1 MNEFEYMLRRKNF
14 LNSVV
19 PSLRS
24 IVTFHPVNINK
35 KLGTIKE
42 VSKIIYESFYEIL
55 NDIALLEAK
64 FIYSFPWELSF
75 VLKPS
80 EFV

>member
-1 MNEFEYMLRRKNF
+1 MLRWKNF

-35 KLGTIKE
+35 NLDTVKE
-42 VSKIIYESFYEIL
+42 VSNIIYESFSEIL
-55 NDIALLEAK
+55 NDIALLGAK
-64 FIYSFPWELSF
+64 LVYSFPCELSF
-75 VLKPS
+75 ALKP
-80 EFV
+80 

>member
-1 MNEFEYMLRRKNF
+1 MLQGKNF

-35 KLGTIKE
+35 KLDTVKE
-42 VSKIIYESFYEIL
+42 VSKIIYESFSEIL
-55 NDIALLEAK
+55 NDIALLGAK
-64 FIYSFPWELSF
+64 FVYSFSWEASF
-75 VLKPS
+75 VLKP
-80 EFV
+80 

>member
-1 MNEFEYMLRRKNF
+1 MLRRKNF

-35 KLGTIKE
+35 KLGTVKE
-42 VSKIIYESFYEIL
+42 VSKIINESFSEIL
-55 NDIALLEAK
+55 NDIALLRAK
-64 FIYSFPWELSF
+64 FIYSFSWELSF
-75 VLKPS
+75 VLKP
-80 EFV
+80 

>member
-1 MNEFEYMLRRKNF
+1 MLRWKIF

-35 KLGTIKE
+35 NLGNVKE
-42 VSKIIYESFYEIL
+42 VSKIIYESFSEIL
-55 NDIALLEAK
+55 NDITLLGAK
-64 FIYSFPWELSF
+64 FVYSFPWELSF
-75 VLKPS
+75 VLKP
-80 EFV
+80 

>member
-1 MNEFEYMLRRKNF
+1 MLQGENF

-35 KLGTIKE
+35 NLGTVKE
-42 VSKIIYESFYEIL
+42 VSKIIYESFSEIL
-55 NDIALLEAK
+55 NDIALLGANS
-64 FIYSFPWELSF
+64 FIHSLGSCLLF
-75 VLKPS
+75 
-80 EFV
+80 